1 MAKGNVKTKGAKYKM
16 KTHSGAKAR
25 FKITGSGKI
34 MRRKIGSN
42 NFRRKKR
49 PGTLREMAGDL
60 LASPHLEH
68 RLRVMMPY
76 AKRPAK

>member
-1 MAKGNVKTKGAKYKM
+1 LAKGNVNTKGAKYKM

-34 MRRKIGSN
+34 LRRKIGSN

-49 PGTLREMAGDL
+49 GETLRIMSGDMA
-60 LASPHLEH
+60 ASPHQEK

-76 AKRPAK
+76 AKRP